1 MAIPP
6 VIKWCDVVAFNDV
19 VAQSLVKVMGR
30 ALSVLLHDMY
40 TTLSSLALPV
50 LVGVQDLVCAVSR
63 AKTLRSHV
71 RPLEADVDDIFC
83 ELDKEVCMSAISHAL
98 SVAQDSRREKNMVFA
113 LHKGG
118 DKS

>member
-6 VIKWCDVVAFNDV
+6 VTKWCDVVASNDV
-19 VAQSLVKVMGR
+19 VAQSLVKVVGR

-40 TTLSSLALPV
+40 TTLLSLALPV

-83 ELDKEVCMSAISHAL
+83 ELDKEVCMSATHMLCLWLRTLAGRRTWSLRFIKGVIS
-98 SVAQDSRREKNMVFA
+98 R
-113 LHKGG
+113 
-118 DKS
+118 